1 MVVKC
6 LFSWCILALDTGIN
20 TVLFNISK
28 TTLISSCLILS
39 CWLIWFNFWHVLDLP
54 NIYLLFIALEMRQV
68 SKQLLLRMAMWLKP
82 LASGSVSIKTP
93 DCSLYWLT
101 IQKGAVTAC
110 KGGKER
116 KKKSPSKSGAAC
128 IITRSIICF
137 LSSLRSRMV
146 EQEELAAISY
156 LVAMN
161 AVNYQFLS
169 PRI

>member
-39 CWLIWFNFWHVLDLP
+39 CWLIWFNFWHVLEKFA
-54 NIYLLFIALEMRQV
+54 LFIALEMRQV
-68 SKQLLLRMAMWLKP
+68 SKQLLLRTAMWLK
-82 LASGSVSIKTP
+82 LLVSGSVSIKTP

-110 KGGKER
+110 TGGKER
-116 KKKSPSKSGAAC
+116 KKKSPKSGAAC

-137 LSSLRSRMV
+137 FSSLRSRMV

-161 AVNYQFLS
+161 AVNYKFLS